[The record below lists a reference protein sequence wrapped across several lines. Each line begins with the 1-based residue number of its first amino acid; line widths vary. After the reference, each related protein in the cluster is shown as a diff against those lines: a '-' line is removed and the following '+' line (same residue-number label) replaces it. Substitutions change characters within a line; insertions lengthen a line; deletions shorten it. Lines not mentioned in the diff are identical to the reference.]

1 MLKKAEAYRQLKEV
15 NQFFSVHKD
24 ADTELLGD
32 SDAIRN
38 IRELIRKVAPTA
50 ATVLITG
57 ENGTGKEVVAREI
70 FRKSRLIDKP
80 FLAVNCAAIAENLME
95 SEFFGH
101 EKGAF
106 TNATARRPGRF
117 ELADGGVLFL
127 DEIAEIPTHLQP
139 KLLRVLQEKSF
150 ERVGGTR
157 TVNVNVRLIAAT
169 NRNLQKLMKEGK
181 FREDLYYRL
190 NVFPIHIPPL
200 RERKTDIIPMAEIF
214 LERCMKKYDAKLK
227 GFSDDAKQLLTE
239 HRWPGNVRELQ
250 NTVERAVLL
259 SNGAP
264 YITPAVLNISTA
276 SDVTLRSEDLKNPEV
291 VSTVS
296 LDYVEKQHIL
306 HILKV
311 TRGNCTRTAK
321 LLNIT
326 TRTLYNKLKAYR
338 KTVREF
344 KHINME
350 E

>member
-80 FLAVNCAAIAENLME
+80 FLAVNCAAISENLME

-157 TVNVNVRLIAAT
+157 TVNVNVRVLAAT
-169 NRNLQKLMKEGK
+169 NRDLPRLIQEGK

-190 NVFPIHIPPL
+190 L

-250 NTVERAVLL
+250 NTIERAVLL
-259 SNGAP
+259 SNGVP

-276 SDVTLRSEDLKNPEV
+276 SDVMLRSEDLKNPEV

-306 HILKV
+306 HILKI
-311 TRGNCTRTAK
+311 TRGNCTRAAK

-326 TRTLYNKLKAYR
+326 TRTLYNKLKVYR